1 MKPKNL
7 ENIQISGSLSVE
19 AKHEI
24 ASIFASWYLENKYK
38 QQNIERKASEIMQ
51 HVFW

>member
-7 ENIQISGSLSVE
+7 ENIQVSGSLSVE

-38 QQNIERKASEIMQ
+38 KQNIEKTTSDKERAK
-51 HVFW
+51 